1 MFSLSSPISISTKI
15 KEIIEKSNR
24 KYAEQ
29 KMKEHEKKQYI
40 KQVIIPNKFS
50 LLNKNESYRNN

>member
-15 KEIIEKSNR
+15 KETIEKSNR

-29 KMKEHEKKQYI
+29 KLKEHEKKQHDDCI
-40 KQVIIPNKFS
+40 KRAPNK
-50 LLNKNESYRNN
+50 N

>member
-15 KEIIEKSNR
+15 KETIEKSNR

-40 KQVIIPNKFS
+40 KPVIIPNKFS

>member
-15 KEIIEKSNR
+15 KETIEKSNR

-50 LLNKNESYRNN
+50 LLNKNE